1 MSLPTRLRANIV
13 GPPNV
18 ATTINWQASHQ
29 EAPSPGPA
37 SASAPCPPASLEGAE
52 ADRDLLCR
60 IQRQAASLGAVIDLK
75 VKDNQEVK
83 IGDVLFII
91 DPARYQLALQQA
103 EAALAGAK
111 SLSDQRQQ
119 ELERREKL
127 TSVSI
132 SEEAL
137 TQARSAALSAR
148 AACDEAVAAVGVAK
162 LNLARTEVRA
172 PVNGH
177 VTNLLVDRGD
187 YATAGRAML
196 AIVDSDSFYIAGYFE
211 ETKLR
216 YINIGD
222 PVSVRLMGY
231 DAPIQ
236 GHVQSV
242 ARAITDREHAIGSD
256 LIANVNPTFSWVR
269 LAQRIPVRI
278 AIDKVPDGVTL
289 SAGMT
294 ATIVVTETDQG
305 SWVKSPT
312 Q

>member
-1 MSLPTRLRANIV
+1 MRNITSIVRVLVTTIAVAIAAVAGWYLWRTYQESPRDGRVRANV
-13 GPPNV
+13 VTV
-18 ATTINWQASHQ
+18 APDVA
-29 EAPSPGPA
+29 
-37 SASAPCPPASLEGAE
+37 
-52 ADRDLLCR
+52 
-60 IQRQAASLGAVIDLK
+60 GAVIDVK

-83 IGDVLFII
+83 IGDVLFVI

-111 SLSDQRQQ
+111 TTYDQRQD

-127 TSVSI
+127 SSAAI

-148 AACDEAVAAVGVAK
+148 AAYDEALAALGIAK

-196 AIVDSDSFYIAGYFE
+196 AIVDSDSFYIAAYFE

-216 YINIGD
+216 HINIGD

-231 DAPIQ
+231 DAPLR

-242 ARAITDREHAIGSD
+242 ARAITDRENVMASD

-278 AIDKVPDGVTL
+278 LIDKVPDGITL

-294 ATIVVTETDQG
+294 ATIVVTETDVG
-305 SWVKSPT
+305 SRVKSPT

>member
-1 MSLPTRLRANIV
+1 MRNMTSIIRVLVTVIAVVIATVAGWYLWRTYQESPWTRDGRVRANV
-13 GPPNV
+13 VTV
-18 ATTINWQASHQ
+18 APDVA
-29 EAPSPGPA
+29 
-37 SASAPCPPASLEGAE
+37 
-52 ADRDLLCR
+52 
-60 IQRQAASLGAVIDLK
+60 GAVIELK

-111 SLSDQRQQ
+111 SVSDQRQD

-127 TSVSI
+127 TSVAI

-137 TQARSAALSAR
+137 MQARSAALSAR
-148 AACDEAVAAVGVAK
+148 AAYDEAAAAVGVAK

-216 YINIGD
+216 NINIGD

-236 GHVQSV
+236 GHVHSV
-242 ARAITDREHAIGSD
+242 ARAITDRENAIGDD
-256 LIANVNPTFSWVR
+256 LIANVNPTFNWVR

-278 AIDKVPDGVTL
+278 AIDKVPDGITL

-294 ATIVVTETDQG
+294 ATIVVTEADGG
-305 SWVKSPT
+305 SRVKSPT

>member
-1 MSLPTRLRANIV
+1 MWNMTSIVRVLVTVIAVAVAAVAGWYLWRTYQESPWTRDGRVRANV
-13 GPPNV
+13 VTV
-18 ATTINWQASHQ
+18 APDVA
-29 EAPSPGPA
+29 
-37 SASAPCPPASLEGAE
+37 
-52 ADRDLLCR
+52 
-60 IQRQAASLGAVIDLK
+60 GAVIDVK
-75 VKDNQEVK
+75 VKDNQEVR

-111 SLSDQRQQ
+111 STSDQRQD

-127 TSVSI
+127 SPASI
-132 SEEAL
+132 TEEAL
-137 TQARSAALSAR
+137 MQARSAALSAR
-148 AACDEAVAAVGVAK
+148 AAYDEAVAAVGVAK

-242 ARAITDREHAIGSD
+242 ARAITDRENVIGSD

-278 AIDKVPDGVTL
+278 AIDKVPDGITL

-305 SWVKSPT
+305 SRVKSST
-312 Q
+312 K

>member
-1 MSLPTRLRANIV
+1 MRDMTSIVRVLVTVIAVVVAAVAGWYLWQTYQVSPWTRDGRVRANV
-13 GPPNV
+13 VTV
-18 ATTINWQASHQ
+18 APDVA
-29 EAPSPGPA
+29 
-37 SASAPCPPASLEGAE
+37 
-52 ADRDLLCR
+52 
-60 IQRQAASLGAVIDLK
+60 GAVIDLK
-75 VKDNQEVK
+75 VHDNQEVK

-111 SLSDQRQQ
+111 STSDQRQD

-148 AACDEAVAAVGVAK
+148 AAYDEAVAAVGVAK

-177 VTNLLVDRGD
+177 ITNLLVDRGD

-242 ARAITDREHAIGSD
+242 ARAITDRENAIGSD
-256 LIANVNPTFSWVR
+256 LIANVNPTFNWVR

-278 AIDKVPDGVTL
+278 AIDKVPDGITL

-294 ATIVVTETDQG
+294 ATIVVTEARQG
-305 SWVKSPT
+305 AG
-312 Q
+312 

>member
-1 MSLPTRLRANIV
+1 MRNMTSIVRVLVTVIAVAVAAVAGWYLWRTYQESPWTRDGRVRANV
-13 GPPNV
+13 VTV
-18 ATTINWQASHQ
+18 APDVA
-29 EAPSPGPA
+29 
-37 SASAPCPPASLEGAE
+37 
-52 ADRDLLCR
+52 
-60 IQRQAASLGAVIDLK
+60 GAVIDLK
-75 VKDNQEVK
+75 VQDNQEVK

-111 SLSDQRQQ
+111 STYDQRQD

-127 TSVSI
+127 SSVAI

-137 TQARSAALSAR
+137 RQARSAALSAR
-148 AACDEAVAAVGVAK
+148 AAYDEAVAAVGVAK
-162 LNLARTEVRA
+162 LNIARTEVRA

-187 YATAGRAML
+187 YATAGRDIL
-196 AIVDSDSFYIAGYFE
+196 AVVDSDSFYIVGYFE

-216 YINIGD
+216 HINIGD

-242 ARAITDREHAIGSD
+242 ARAITDRENAIGSD
-256 LIANVNPTFSWVR
+256 LIANVNPTFNWVR

-278 AIDKVPDGVTL
+278 AIDKVPDGITL

-294 ATIVVTETDQG
+294 ATVVVTDTDQG
-305 SWVKSPT
+305 SRVKSPT
-312 Q
+312 K

>member
-1 MSLPTRLRANIV
+1 MTSIIRVLVTVIAVVIAAVAGWYLWRTYQESPWTRDGRVRANV
-13 GPPNV
+13 VTV
-18 ATTINWQASHQ
+18 APDVA
-29 EAPSPGPA
+29 
-37 SASAPCPPASLEGAE
+37 
-52 ADRDLLCR
+52 
-60 IQRQAASLGAVIDLK
+60 GAVIELK

-111 SLSDQRQQ
+111 SVSDQRQD

-127 TSVSI
+127 TSVAI

-148 AACDEAVAAVGVAK
+148 AAYDEAVAAVGVAK

-216 YINIGD
+216 NINIGD

-236 GHVQSV
+236 GHVHSV
-242 ARAITDREHAIGSD
+242 ARAITDRENAIGDD
-256 LIANVNPTFSWVR
+256 LIANVNPTFNWVR

-278 AIDKVPDGVTL
+278 AIDKVPDGITL

-294 ATIVVTETDQG
+294 ATIVVTEADGG
-305 SWVKSPT
+305 SRVKSPT

>member
-1 MSLPTRLRANIV
+1 MRNTTSIVRVLVTVIAVAVAAVAGWYLWRTYQESPWTRDGRVRANV
-13 GPPNV
+13 VTV
-18 ATTINWQASHQ
+18 A
-29 EAPSPGPA
+29 P
-37 SASAPCPPASLEGAE
+37 
-52 ADRDLLCR
+52 DVD
-60 IQRQAASLGAVIDLK
+60 GAVIDVK
-75 VKDNQEVK
+75 VKDNQEVR
-83 IGDVLFII
+83 IGDVLFVI

-111 SLSDQRQQ
+111 SASDQRQD

-127 TSVSI
+127 SPASI
-132 SEEAL
+132 TEEAL
-137 TQARSAALSAR
+137 MQARSAALSAR
-148 AACDEAVAAVGVAK
+148 AAYDAAVAAVGVAR

-242 ARAITDREHAIGSD
+242 ARAIADRENVIASD
-256 LIANVNPTFSWVR
+256 LIANVNPTFNWVR

-278 AIDKVPDGVTL
+278 AIDKVPDGITL

-305 SWVKSPT
+305 SRVKSPT
-312 Q
+312 R

>member
-1 MSLPTRLRANIV
+1 MRNMTSIIRVLVTVIAVVIAAVAGWYLWRTYQESPWTRDGRVRANV
-13 GPPNV
+13 VTV
-18 ATTINWQASHQ
+18 APDVA
-29 EAPSPGPA
+29 
-37 SASAPCPPASLEGAE
+37 
-52 ADRDLLCR
+52 
-60 IQRQAASLGAVIDLK
+60 GAVIDLR

-111 SLSDQRQQ
+111 STSDQRQD

-127 TSVSI
+127 SPASI
-132 SEEAL
+132 TEEAL
-137 TQARSAALSAR
+137 MQARSAALSAR
-148 AACDEAVAAVGVAK
+148 AAYDEAAAAVGVAK

-242 ARAITDREHAIGSD
+242 AHAITDRENLIGSD
-256 LIANVNPTFSWVR
+256 LIADVNPTFSWVR

-278 AIDKVPDGVTL
+278 AIDKVPDGITL

-294 ATIVVTETDQG
+294 ATIVVTEADGG
-305 SWVKSPT
+305 SRIKSPT

>member
-1 MSLPTRLRANIV
+1 MPSKMSIIRVLVTVTAVLVAIVAGWYLWRVYEESPWTRDGRVRANV
-13 GPPNV
+13 VMV
-18 ATTINWQASHQ
+18 APDVA
-29 EAPSPGPA
+29 
-37 SASAPCPPASLEGAE
+37 
-52 ADRDLLCR
+52 
-60 IQRQAASLGAVIDLK
+60 GAVIDIR

-83 IGDVLFII
+83 IGDVLFTV
-91 DPARYQLALQQA
+91 DPARYQLALAAA

-111 SLSDQRQQ
+111 SLLDQRKEEQD
-119 ELERREKL
+119 RREHL
-127 TSVSI
+127 SSASI
-132 SEEAL
+132 SAEAL
-137 TQARSAALSAR
+137 NQARTAALSAQ
-148 AACDEAVAAVGVAK
+148 ANYDQAVAALGVAK

-196 AIVDSDSFYIAGYFE
+196 AIVDSDSYYVAGYFE

-216 YINIGD
+216 SIKVGD
-222 PVSVRLMGY
+222 PASIRLLGFS
-231 DAPIQ
+231 APLE

-242 ARAITDREHAIGSD
+242 ARAITDRDNAIGND

-278 AIDKVPDGVTL
+278 AIDRIPDGITL

-294 ATIVVTETDQG
+294 ATVVVTAPGNDR
-305 SWVKSPT
+305 SVKPPR
-312 Q
+312 

>member
-1 MSLPTRLRANIV
+1 MRDMTSVVRVLVTVIAVVVAAVAGWYLWRIYQESPWTRDGRVRANV
-13 GPPNV
+13 VTV
-18 ATTINWQASHQ
+18 APDVA
-29 EAPSPGPA
+29 
-37 SASAPCPPASLEGAE
+37 
-52 ADRDLLCR
+52 
-60 IQRQAASLGAVIDLK
+60 GAVVDLK
-75 VKDNQEVK
+75 VHDNQEVK

-103 EAALAGAK
+103 EAAVAGAK
-111 SLSDQRQQ
+111 STSDQRQD

-127 TSVSI
+127 SPASI
-132 SEEAL
+132 TEEAL
-137 TQARSAALSAR
+137 MQARSAALSAR
-148 AACDEAVAAVGVAK
+148 AAYDEAVAAVGVAK

-196 AIVDSDSFYIAGYFE
+196 AIIDSDSFYVAGYFE

-216 YINIGD
+216 YISIGD
-222 PVSVRLMGY
+222 PVSVRLMSY

-242 ARAITDREHAIGSD
+242 ARAITDRENVMASD
-256 LIANVNPTFSWVR
+256 LIANVNPTFNWVR

-278 AIDKVPDGVTL
+278 AIDEVPDGITL

-294 ATIVVTETDQG
+294 ATIVVTEADHG
-305 SWVKSPT
+305 SRVKSPT
-312 Q
+312 R

>member
-1 MSLPTRLRANIV
+1 MRNMTSIVRVLVTVIAVVIAVVAGWYLWQTYQESPWTRDGRVRANV
-13 GPPNV
+13 VTV
-18 ATTINWQASHQ
+18 APDVA
-29 EAPSPGPA
+29 
-37 SASAPCPPASLEGAE
+37 
-52 ADRDLLCR
+52 
-60 IQRQAASLGAVIDLK
+60 GAVIDLK
-75 VKDNQEVK
+75 VKDNQQVK
-83 IGDVLFII
+83 IGDVLFVI

-111 SLSDQRQQ
+111 TVSDQRQD

-127 TSVSI
+127 TSAAI

-148 AACDEAVAAVGVAK
+148 AAYDEAVAAVGVAK

-216 YINIGD
+216 HINIGD

-242 ARAITDREHAIGSD
+242 ARAVTDRENVLSTD

-294 ATIVVTETDQG
+294 ATIVVTEADEG
-305 SWVKSPT
+305 SRVKPPT

>member
-1 MSLPTRLRANIV
+1 MRNITSIVRVLVTTIAVAIAAVAGWYLWRTYQESPWTRDGRVRANV
-13 GPPNV
+13 VTV
-18 ATTINWQASHQ
+18 APDVA
-29 EAPSPGPA
+29 
-37 SASAPCPPASLEGAE
+37 
-52 ADRDLLCR
+52 
-60 IQRQAASLGAVIDLK
+60 GAVIDVK

-83 IGDVLFII
+83 IGDVLFVI

-111 SLSDQRQQ
+111 TTYDQRQD

-127 TSVSI
+127 SSAAI

-148 AACDEAVAAVGVAK
+148 AAYDEALAALGIAK

-196 AIVDSDSFYIAGYFE
+196 AIVDSDSFYVAGYFE

-216 YINIGD
+216 HVNIGD

-231 DAPIQ
+231 DAPLR

-242 ARAITDREHAIGSD
+242 ARAITDRENVMASD
-256 LIANVNPTFSWVR
+256 LIANVNPTFNWVR

-278 AIDKVPDGVTL
+278 AIDHVPDGITL

-294 ATIVVTETDQG
+294 ATIVVTDTDEG
-305 SWVKSPT
+305 SRVKPPA